1 MKAAKREFS
10 LPHLATEGVESFD
23 TSEHDTYT
31 DEEPNA
37 LTPEAVPAFLAI
49 CRELHPSHYAM
60 IYLGLVTGLR
70 PSSLRPLR
78 RRGEESDVDWE
89 SGRIRVRRSHSLG
102 PKPQPATG
110 AEGRGGEASGK
121 GPSSGGE
128 GRSRTA

>member
-37 LTPEAVPAFLAI
+37 LTPEEVPAFLAA

-78 RRGEESDVDWE
+78 RGGEESDVEWE
-89 SGRIRVRRSHSLG
+89 TGRIRVRRSHSLG
-102 PKPQPATG
+102 EEIMRTTKQKRRYSITLPA
-110 AEGRGGEASGK
+110 EAMDAL
-121 GPSSGGE
+121 
-128 GRSRTA
+128 R